1 MGLPMDGNIHA
12 PTVPSGPTTG
22 GVAARDLS
30 KLSMMEL
37 MAEKERLEAELS
49 ALSSVLTSHGVNMN
63 TGLTTFDGY
72 PRDDIDIAQIRT
84 TRARIIHLRNDHK
97 DVMNRLEKGLHEHFA
112 NLQQAQ
118 AQAAAGATDAPSSA
132 SQVAPADTTST
143 SPAGIVETPF
153 AKVNSV
159 VSGSPAEQ
167 AGLKAGDTIRNF
179 GGANWMNHE
188 RLSKVAQI
196 VQQHE
201 GIPLVVKAVRKAE
214 SGSGTTE
221 LTLRL
226 TPRRDWGG
234 RGLLGCHLVP
244 L

>member
-1 MGLPMDGNIHA
+1 M
-12 PTVPSGPTTG
+12 S
-22 GVAARDLS
+22 
-30 KLSMMEL
+30 
-37 MAEKERLEAELS
+37 
-49 ALSSVLTSHGVNMN
+49 
-63 TGLTTFDGY
+63 
-72 PRDDIDIAQIRT
+72 
-84 TRARIIHLRNDHK
+84 
-97 DVMNRLEKGLHEHFA
+97 RLEKGLHEHFA

-118 AQAAAGATDAPSSA
+118 SQATDTSSSTSQAAA
-132 SQVAPADTTST
+132 TST

-179 GGANWMNHE
+179 GGANWINHE

-201 GIPLVVKAVRKAE
+201 GVSFHLRVPETVFRLRLLTSAQLPLVVKAVRKAE
-214 SGSGTTE
+214 SGPETTE